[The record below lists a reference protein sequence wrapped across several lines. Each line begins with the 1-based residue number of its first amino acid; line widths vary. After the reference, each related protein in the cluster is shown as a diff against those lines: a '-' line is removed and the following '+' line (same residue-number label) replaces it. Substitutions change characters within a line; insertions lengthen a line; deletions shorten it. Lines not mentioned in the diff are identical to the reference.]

1 LGGLRSRRGAFGLIH
16 RRRAT
21 LLLVL
26 IKTRLSNGLSMR
38 PDLRHV
44 AIALA
49 GVSAFLNLY
58 APQAVLPLL
67 AQEFATG
74 AAQVGL
80 TLTATTLAIALVAP
94 FMGAI
99 ADVLGR
105 KRVIAAAM
113 LALTVPTIGVA
124 LAPSLEVMIA
134 WRFVQGVLLPPV
146 FAVTITYIGE
156 EWPAAESTGV
166 TGIYFSAASFGG
178 FLGRF
183 LTGVM
188 ADWLG
193 WRAAFLLDAGLT
205 FACALGVI
213 VLLRPEQRFVR
224 ASNLAVAMRQMLR
237 HLRNRRLVAIYVIGF
252 GVLFNF
258 IAVFTYVNFLLAA
271 PPFNLSAALLGSI
284 FVVYLVASFVTPLTG
299 RAVRR
304 LGRRRFVLIVLAVW
318 GCGLALTLAP
328 SLPMIIAGLAVT
340 AGAGFLSQASAT
352 SYVATTAREG
362 ASSAVGLYV
371 TFFYIGGSVGA
382 ALGGAVWT
390 YAGWPAVVAMAVAM
404 LGLMA
409 LIVARV
415 WPPSAQ

>member
-1 LGGLRSRRGAFGLIH
+1 
-16 RRRAT
+16 
-21 LLLVL
+21 
-26 IKTRLSNGLSMR
+26 MR

-67 AQEFATG
+67 AQEFGTG

-94 FMGAI
+94 FMGAL

-113 LALTVPTIGVA
+113 LALTVPTAGVA

-134 WRFVQGVLLPPV
+134 WRFAQGILLPPV
-146 FAVTITYIGE
+146 FAVIIAYIGE
-156 EWPAAESTGV
+156 EWPPAESTGV

-188 ADWLG
+188 ADWVG
-193 WRAAFLLDAGLT
+193 WRAAFLVNAGLT
-205 FACALGVI
+205 LACAVGVI
-213 VLLRPEQRFVR
+213 VLLTPERRFVR
-224 ASNLAVAMRQMLR
+224 ASNLAAAGRQMLR
-237 HLRNRRLVAIYVIGF
+237 HLRNRQLVATYVIGF

-258 IAVFTYVNFLLAA
+258 IAIFTYVTFLLAA
-271 PPFNLSAALLGSI
+271 PPFNLSAAFLGSI
-284 FVVYLVASFVTPLTG
+284 FVVYLVGSLLTPLTG

-304 LGRRRFVLIVLAVW
+304 FGRRRFVLVVLAVW
-318 GCGLALTLAP
+318 GCGLTLTLAP
-328 SLPMIIAGLAVT
+328 SLPMIITGLAVC
-340 AGAGFLSQASAT
+340 AGAGLLSQSSAT
-352 SYVATTAREG
+352 SYVATTAKD
-362 ASSAVGLYV
+362 ATSAAVGLYV
-371 TFFYIGGSVGA
+371 TFFYVGGSVGA
-382 ALGGAVWT
+382 ALGGVGWNLG
-390 YAGWPAVVAMAVAM
+390 GWPAVVAMAAAM
-404 LGLMA
+404 LGAMA
-409 LIVARV
+409 AIVARV
-415 WPPSAQ
+415 WPPNNVPVTTK